1 MGAHGFSGVFLRF
14 FSFSITFYLK
24 LYAKS
29 VIIWGNRP
37 REAGQSNYFERID
50 EQMSAS
56 ASKKKRKE
64 LEEQGLSGRAIAEQK
79 AKEQKNKTLKNVLI
93 VALAVLVCAAAI
105 FAVVKLVSR
114 PKYDVKAPAVTVGE
128 EKVTVPVYDYIYNL
142 AASNFYNSYSFFIQA
157 GTPLSQQQS
166 IFGEG
171 TMEDYMKQM
180 ASSNL
185 KEILNVTAKAKA
197 EGFQLSDEQLKEID
211 SAVESLEQEAK
222 QYGFSNADRYLTAR
236 FGEGCNTDNYKDYLK
251 LYMTFSAFATKLNED
266 FQPSQEELNASYE
279 ADKSAYDLVSFT
291 YHSVAAESTKVES
304 SDKPAEGEKSEGDNT
319 AATAAPTTY
328 TDEAKAAAKEKAEGY
343 KTEMPEDAST
353 VSYNKSTAESYLTAE
368 IAEWL
373 FDESRK
379 EGDVEVFSKDEN
391 ETLFYTVR
399 FDSRDTNDYY
409 RVNAN
414 IISIPKDK
422 EDANTDAS
430 KDSTDASKDS
440 GDEKK
445 EETQTAEQKR
455 DALIAAI
462 QEGMSD
468 EDFDKAITALGYTA
482 AAQPRARNYSIEEIR
497 DFLFDENRKAGDLLT
512 TCETDAYYYVVRYVS
527 QEEETYRNQMVH
539 DSMWQKYYEDIA
551 GANEITVDEELLK
564 FAYTD
569 LTFNA
574 ASTASE
580 G

>member
-1 MGAHGFSGVFLRF
+1 
-14 FSFSITFYLK
+14 
-24 LYAKS
+24 
-29 VIIWGNRP
+29 
-37 REAGQSNYFERID
+37 
-50 EQMSAS
+50 
-56 ASKKKRKE
+56 
-64 LEEQGLSGRAIAEQK
+64 
-79 AKEQKNKTLKNVLI
+79 
-93 VALAVLVCAAAI
+93 
-105 FAVVKLVSR
+105 
-114 PKYDVKAPAVTVGE
+114 
-128 EKVTVPVYDYIYNL
+128 
-142 AASNFYNSYSFFIQA
+142 
-157 GTPLSQQQS
+157 
-166 IFGEG
+166 
-171 TMEDYMKQM
+171 
-180 ASSNL
+180 
-185 KEILNVTAKAKA
+185 
-197 EGFQLSDEQLKEID
+197 
-211 SAVESLEQEAK
+211 
-222 QYGFSNADRYLTAR
+222 
-236 FGEGCNTDNYKDYLK
+236 
-251 LYMTFSAFATKLNED
+251 
-266 FQPSQEELNASYE
+266 
-279 ADKSAYDLVSFT
+279 
-291 YHSVAAESTKVES
+291 
-304 SDKPAEGEKSEGDNT
+304 
-319 AATAAPTTY
+319 
-328 TDEAKAAAKEKAEGY
+328 
-343 KTEMPEDAST
+343 MPEDAST
-353 VSYNKSTAESYLTAE
+353 VSYNKSTTESYLTAA

-422 EDANTDAS
+422 EDAGTDAS

-440 GDEKK
+440 GDEKN

-574 ASTASE
+574 ASTSSE